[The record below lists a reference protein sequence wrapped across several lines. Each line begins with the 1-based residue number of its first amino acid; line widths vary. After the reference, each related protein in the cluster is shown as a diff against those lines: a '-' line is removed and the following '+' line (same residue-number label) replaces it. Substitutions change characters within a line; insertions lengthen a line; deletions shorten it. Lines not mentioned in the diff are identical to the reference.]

1 MSLAKMALIFLAA
14 HVAAALFFLFDRA
27 PGTAAALV
35 GLPLDDAWIHLVYA
49 RSLATLQGFAYN
61 PGQLETGS
69 SSPLWAVL
77 LVPASWAARA
87 FGISVVLPVKVTG
100 VLTGIAAS
108 VGAARL
114 ARFLGLGLA
123 VELSAGLAIA
133 VDPALAF
140 AQVSGMEVM
149 LASALAL
156 WTLGELAADRPVTA
170 SVAAAL
176 APLAR
181 PELILLTLPAL
192 AIIEWRLHR
201 SGASPRPRVL
211 VLVPVVLCVGGWVLY
226 CLLVS
231 GYPLPSTFYAKFSSR
246 LEFLSPNLVQL
257 LAQMVP
263 SWPWFVHGTGFIL
276 WAVGAAV
283 LLRRGIVAVLA
294 VAFPGAYLLAVAGSQ
309 LLPEAFPFYWQRY
322 LLPALP
328 LLLVCVAAGAA
339 QVAVWAWQR
348 RRRAWAPAYA
358 VAAAALLLGTLSGLP
373 SGLRRGASLYAWNCQ
388 NIEELNVA
396 MAKWLR
402 DHTAAQDVIAVND
415 AGAARY
421 FGERVILDMIGLN
434 NHRALHRGGVQA
446 PDLDRVRFVSAFP
459 SWIPFL
465 RDNPAWQPV
474 HRVATA
480 HLTICNCPQSEIV
493 AYRRVDPLR

>member
-14 HVAAALFFLFDRA
+14 HVATALFFLLDRS

-49 RSLATLQGFAYN
+49 RSLAALQGFAYN

-69 SSPLWAVL
+69 TSPLWAVL

-87 FGISVVLPVKVTG
+87 FGISVVLPAKI
-100 VLTGIAAS
+100 TGILAGLGAS

-140 AQVSGMEVM
+140 SQVSGMEVM

-156 WTLGELAADRPVTA
+156 WTMGFLAADCPGRA

-181 PELILLTLPAL
+181 PELILLTVPAL
-192 AIIEWRLHR
+192 AIIEWRLHQHGAPPR
-201 SGASPRPRVL
+201 SRLL
-211 VLVPVVLCVGGWVLY
+211 VLVPAVVCVGGWMLY
-226 CLLVS
+226 CMLVS
-231 GYPLPSTFYAKFSSR
+231 GYPLPSTFYAKFSGR
-246 LEFLSPNLVQL
+246 LGFLSHNLVQVF
-257 LAQMVP
+257 AQVVP

-283 LLRRGIVAVLA
+283 LVRRGIVAVLA
-294 VAFPGAYLLAVAGSQ
+294 VVFPVAYLLAVAGSQ
-309 LLPEAFPFYWQRY
+309 FLPDASPFYWQRY

-328 LLLVCVAAGAA
+328 LLLVCVVTGAA
-339 QVAVWAWQR
+339 QVAAWAWQR

-358 VAAAALLLGTLSGLP
+358 VAAAVLLLGSLSGLP

-388 NIEELNVA
+388 NIEELNVT
-396 MAKWLR
+396 MARWLR
-402 DHTAAQDVIAVND
+402 DHTAAQDVIAVSD

-421 FGERVILDMIGLN
+421 FGDRVILDIIGLN
-434 NHRALHRGGVQA
+434 NHRALHRGGGRA

-465 RDNPAWQPV
+465 CDSPAWQPV

-493 AYRRVDPLR
+493 AYRRVDPPR